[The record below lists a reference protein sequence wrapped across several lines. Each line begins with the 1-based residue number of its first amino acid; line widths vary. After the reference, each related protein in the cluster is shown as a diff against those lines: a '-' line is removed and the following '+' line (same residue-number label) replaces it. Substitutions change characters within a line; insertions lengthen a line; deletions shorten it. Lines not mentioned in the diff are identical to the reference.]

1 MNRVLI
7 VCGRRL
13 LARRPFQYAITGGA
27 SDFTVFRDSAGAW
40 YTQFAAGGTS
50 TVGWGISGDKPV
62 GRRPGS

>member
-13 LARRPFQYAITGGA
+13 LA
-27 SDFTVFRDSAGAW
+27 
-40 YTQFAAGGTS
+40 
-50 TVGWGISGDKPV
+50 VGWGISGDKPV